1 MLANVILGTAFF
13 VFAFAVSILTIYLCF
28 NVVMKI
34 TKYDDISLIKK
45 NNVAASLVI
54 SSSFIA
60 MAIMV
65 KNALYPINAALQE
78 YWLMTQKSFMP
89 FFFLFGK
96 SMGYL
101 LLTIILSMVSISS
114 ALIIFQKLTKDI
126 NEEEEITRNNIAV
139 GLVLAGVLIAFAI
152 LIESGISDF
161 VNALIPVRDIL

>member
-1 MLANVILGTAFF
+1 MLTNIVLGTAFF
-13 VFAFAVSILTIYLCF
+13 LFAFTVSIFTIYLCF

-34 TKYDDISLIKK
+34 TKYDDVSLIKK

-65 KNALYPINAALQE
+65 KNALYPINAAFQE
-78 YWLMTQKSFMP
+78 YWLIAQKSFTQ

-96 SMGYL
+96 SFGYL
-101 LLTIILSMVSISS
+101 ILTIFLSMVSISS

-126 NEEEEITRNNIAV
+126 DEEEEITKNNIAV
-139 GLVLAGVLIAFAI
+139 GLMLAGVLIAFAI

>member
-1 MLANVILGTAFF
+1 MLTSAILGAAFF
-13 VFAFAVSILTIYLCF
+13 VFAFAVSIFTIYMCF

-34 TKYDDISLIKK
+34 TKYDDISLIK
-45 NNVAASLVI
+45 NNNIAASLVI
-54 SSSFIA
+54 SSSFVA

-65 KNALYPINAALQE
+65 KNALYPINAAFQE
-78 YWLMTQKSFMP
+78 FWLMAHKSFIQ

-96 SMGYL
+96 SLGYL
-101 LLTIILSMVSISS
+101 LLTFTLSMVSISS

-139 GLVLAGVLIAFAI
+139 GLMLAGVLIAFAI

-161 VNALIPVRDIL
+161 VNALIPIRDLL

>member
-1 MLANVILGTAFF
+1 MLTNAILGAAFF
-13 VFAFAVSILTIYLCF
+13 LFAFAVSISTIYICF

-54 SSSFIA
+54 SSSFVS

-65 KNALYPINAALQE
+65 KNALYPINAAFQE
-78 YWLMTQKSFMP
+78 YWLIAEKSFMQ

-101 LLTIILSMVSISS
+101 LLTFTLSMVSISS
-114 ALIIFQKLTKDI
+114 ALIVFQKLTKDI
-126 NEEEEITRNNIAV
+126 DEEDEITRDNIAV
-139 GLVLAGVLIAFAI
+139 GLMLAGVLIAFAI